1 MQERDGGN
9 LPVTVSSSTPSSSSS
24 SHQNTSEGW
33 QHYRQSSSKALHKYI
48 IPAITIL
55 AVFVQLR
62 NGVGAAVSLFFTE
75 YVTVVAF
82 IVAFLVYISSLAV
95 EILQA
100 RENTDLSEFMDKIS
114 LSSGTLAITLEL
126 LIMVPALGWFTIT
139 AWSICLV
146 IAVTKPYREIAVVL
160 KRLYQRALEH
170 LLQVFDKLKEL
181 FMSIG
186 ASASLSNAFNR
197 LKEPFVIR
205 NVDNQL
211 AMESDQQN
219 GLL

>member
-1 MQERDGGN
+1 MMIEAAGN
-9 LPVTVSSSTPSSSSS
+9 LSVTVSSITPSSSSS
-24 SHQNTSEGW
+24 SNH
-33 QHYRQSSSKALHKYI
+33 A
-48 IPAITIL
+48 
-55 AVFVQLR
+55 

-146 IAVTKPYREIAVVL
+146 IAVTKSFREIAIVL

-181 FMSIG
+181 FMNIG

-197 LKEPFVIR
+197 LKELFVIR

-219 GLL
+219 RLP

>member
-1 MQERDGGN
+1 MNTMIQAGGN

-24 SHQNTSEGW
+24 SHQ
-33 QHYRQSSSKALHKYI
+33 K
-48 IPAITIL
+48 
-55 AVFVQLR
+55 
-62 NGVGAAVSLFFTE
+62 
-75 YVTVVAF
+75 
-82 IVAFLVYISSLAV
+82 
-95 EILQA
+95 
-100 RENTDLSEFMDKIS
+100 
-114 LSSGTLAITLEL
+114 
-126 LIMVPALGWFTIT
+126 
-139 AWSICLV
+139 
-146 IAVTKPYREIAVVL
+146 
-160 KRLYQRALEH
+160 LYQRALEH

>member
-1 MQERDGGN
+1 MNTMIQAGGN

-24 SHQNTSEGW
+24 SHQ
-33 QHYRQSSSKALHKYI
+33 K
-48 IPAITIL
+48 
-55 AVFVQLR
+55 

-75 YVTVVAF
+75 YVTVVA
-82 IVAFLVYISSLAV
+82 SLAV

-146 IAVTKPYREIAVVL
+146 IAVTKSYREIAVVL

-181 FMSIG
+181 FMNIG

-197 LKEPFVIR
+197 LKELFVIGMLTTSWPWNPISR
-205 NVDNQL
+205 TGFFNQL
-211 AMESDQQN
+211 Y
-219 GLL
+219 GLLIYLINS

>member
-1 MQERDGGN
+1 MNTMIQAGGN

-62 NGVGAAVSLFFTE
+62 NGVGAAVSLFFME

-114 LSSGTLAITLEL
+114 PSGTLAITLEL
-126 LIMVPALGWFTIT
+126 LIMVPALGWFTIS

-146 IAVTKPYREIAVVL
+146 IAVTKSYREIVVVL

-170 LLQVFDKLKEL
+170 LLQVF
-181 FMSIG
+181 
-186 ASASLSNAFNR
+186 
-197 LKEPFVIR
+197 
-205 NVDNQL
+205 
-211 AMESDQQN
+211 
-219 GLL
+219 